1 MNSYIKKLVNAL
13 DLRTMPLSLSGVL
26 LGSLL
31 AVADFHVSWMVV
43 LAVCLAAASLHVY
56 KSGANKLAL
65 IPSVLFAVAAVYNS
79 FGKIFILESLLMLL
93 FAYFIMRLAS
103 GTIVRGRGRLADGL
117 ILCFLTGPVAVYGTY
132 FLCSHTFGSWV
143 LLFPALSIGTL
154 CVAASGLKDGYS
166 KSAVTFITLAG
177 LALMS
182 VFPFL
187 RIHDPA
193 HFRFVIMIP
202 IYIMYLVMMHKDKNR
217 TMDTFMPLFAFCL
230 LALAAI
236 TGLGFVSYL
245 F

>member
-56 KSGANKLAL
+56 QSGANKLAL

-103 GTIVRGRGRLADGL
+103 GTIVRGRGRL
-117 ILCFLTGPVAVYGTY
+117 
-132 FLCSHTFGSWV
+132 V
-143 LLFPALSIGTL
+143 L
-154 CVAASGLKDGYS
+154 
-166 KSAVTFITLAG
+166 
-177 LALMS
+177 
-182 VFPFL
+182 
-187 RIHDPA
+187 
-193 HFRFVIMIP
+193 
-202 IYIMYLVMMHKDKNR
+202 
-217 TMDTFMPLFAFCL
+217 
-230 LALAAI
+230 
-236 TGLGFVSYL
+236 
-245 F
+245 

>member
-1 MNSYIKKLVNAL
+1 MNAL
-13 DLRTMPLSLSGVL
+13 DFKTMPLSLSGVL

-43 LAVCLAAASLHVY
+43 LSVCLAAASLHVY
-56 KSGANKLAL
+56 QSGPNKLAL
-65 IPSVLFAVAAVYNS
+65 IPSVLFAVAAVYFS
-79 FGKIFILESLLMLL
+79 FGKILILESLLMLL

-103 GTIVRGRGRLADGL
+103 GTIVRGRGKLTDGL
-117 ILCFLTGPVAVYGTY
+117 ILCLLTGPVALYGTY
-132 FLCSHTFGSWV
+132 LLCSHTFGSWV
-143 LLFPALSIGTL
+143 LLFPAFSIGTL
-154 CVAASGLKDGYS
+154 CVATSGLNDGFS
-166 KSAVTFITLAG
+166 KRAATLITLTG

-202 IYIMYLVMMHKDKNR
+202 IYIMCLVMMHADKNR
-217 TMDTFMPLFAFCL
+217 TTDTFMPLFAFCL
-230 LALAAI
+230 LALAAV